1 MGNFCDCC
9 GVRDK
14 GPQGL
19 PEYGSGGTSKCGFA
33 LAKHD
38 RARMEDAVAIHNDVG
53 GYKCAAVFDGH
64 GGDKAAKLAQELLP
78 QQLHHHLELATDKE
92 KAILDAFEASE
103 QRMHAELADEA
114 NSSPSGTSS
123 GTVACVAL
131 LQEKE
136 LVFVNL
142 GDCRAVVCDG
152 AKVSSKT
159 VDHSPEKNVAE
170 KNRLQN
176 LGVNIDGGYVDGKVQ
191 VGLCNIPA
199 PVCLVLA
206 CPCWVLFGFL

>member
-14 GPQGL
+14 RPQGL
-19 PEYGSGGTSKCGFA
+19 PEYGSGGTSECGFA

-123 GTVACVAL
+123 GTVTCVAL

-152 AKVSSKT
+152 AKVSSQDRGSLAGKKCGREE
-159 VDHSPEKNVAE
+159 SPPEPRGE
-170 KNRLQN
+170 HRRGLRRRQSP
-176 LGVNIDGGYVDGKVQ
+176 GGIV
-191 VGLCNIPA
+191 
-199 PVCLVLA
+199 
-206 CPCWVLFGFL
+206 

>member
-1 MGNFCDCC
+1 
-9 GVRDK
+9 
-14 GPQGL
+14 
-19 PEYGSGGTSKCGFA
+19 
-33 LAKHD
+33 
-38 RARMEDAVAIHNDVG
+38 MEDAVAIHKDVG

-103 QRMHAELADEA
+103 QRMHEELADEA

-123 GTVACVAL
+123 GT
-131 LQEKE
+131 
-136 LVFVNL
+136 
-142 GDCRAVVCDG
+142 VVCDG